1 MNMLCRRFF
10 RISSG
15 TLSIISLLTQKCIR
29 LQQAIFFVNF
39 FALLHEI
46 SNLCVAVPR
55 EPNIKSFHRLIK
67 NVINISAASVTAG
80 SLYLWSPWHVVEMN
94 EDDES
99 QPGSG
104 GGSNVNQS
112 MHLGSKHKQR
122 SKKTQVCC
130 LENYK
135 EDNWSSLVCSID
147 KNTAFWTLRIPGHL
161 PLLCCSRLSPH
172 NTSTVPLCVYDHAV
186 LNMTNTNAHNAL
198 NQTINNGFGAAATA
212 A

>member
-1 MNMLCRRFF
+1 MTTLPKDFWLYLLLLATLQITLGFIRVNNRDPIGCMTS
-10 RISSG
+10 ISSG

-122 SKKTQVCC
+122 SKKTQHRQKHSV
-130 LENYK
+130 LDVENS
-135 EDNWSSLVCSID
+135 WAPSTSLLFSTEPSQHIHG
-147 KNTAFWTLRIPGHL
+147 AFV
-161 PLLCCSRLSPH
+161 RL
-172 NTSTVPLCVYDHAV
+172 
-186 LNMTNTNAHNAL
+186 
-198 NQTINNGFGAAATA
+198 
-212 A
+212 